1 MKIQILA
8 FEPRLDQ
15 NNVPESFEWQGKLL
29 YPYAVT
35 YKSEDGQQYRGEA
48 YVLSNPPWWE
58 IGSTLDATVTQDE
71 KREGGH
77 KLSITRPPMPQHH
90 TGGTKFPRQNTGQT
104 QQPTFQPPAATAPTQ
119 FEQQQPTAYQGHE
132 PQQPQQVQP
141 PTRGDFREALIVA
154 QSSMKVAAE
163 YIPTLNDQDFNDLK
177 DILKVQVDV
186 IPSYAKHIATETYK
200 IAYALIGKDDLPF

>member
-15 NNVPESFEWQGKLL
+15 NNVPESFQWQGKTL

-35 YKSEDGQQYRGEA
+35 YSMDGQQYKGEA
-48 YVLSNPPWWE
+48 FSSGNPPWWE
-58 IGSTLDATVTQDE
+58 IGGTYDASVSQDE
-71 KREGGH
+71 KRVGGH

-90 TGGTKFPRQNTGQT
+90 TGGTNFPRQNTSQT
-104 QQPTFQPPAATAPTQ
+104 QQQTFQAPQATTPTQ
-119 FEQQQPTAYQGHE
+119 FEQPQPTAAPQ
-132 PQQPQQVQP
+132 QQPQQQAGP

-163 YIPTLNDQDFNDLK
+163 YIPTLGDQDFNDLK
-177 DILKVQVDV
+177 DVLQVQVDV
-186 IPSYAKHIATETYK
+186 IPAYAKHIARETYN
-200 IAYALIGKDDLPF
+200 IAYFLIGKDDLPF